1 MVAYQSL
8 VVSGLIYS
16 YHLECVLAF
25 CTVPWKLSRCWT
37 GKCCEM
43 KPLTTVAGLDHFSCK
58 ASQPWDPILH
68 THLRHIQAYSPM
80 QCGFVL
86 FSNKLECKLV
96 RVWYV
101 NGVHTLNLPCTLQ
114 PTFVFLKVKRSS
126 PLKFSWTFFSQR
138 SLCLLISSVVSGP
151 LFLSDLALRALCI
164 NRPIQA
170 QTLSVRQRV
179 DLAVKVSSMSV

>member
-37 GKCCEM
+37 GKYGEM

-58 ASQPWDPILH
+58 ASQPWDPILL
-68 THLRHIQAYSPM
+68 TNLRHSQAYSPM

-86 FSNKLECKLV
+86 FSNKPECKLV

-101 NGVHTLNLPCTLQ
+101 NGVHTLNPPCTLQ
-114 PTFVFLKVKRSS
+114 PT
-126 PLKFSWTFFSQR
+126 
-138 SLCLLISSVVSGP
+138 
-151 LFLSDLALRALCI
+151 LCI

-170 QTLSVRQRV
+170 KTLSVRHRV
-179 DLAVKVSSMSV
+179 DLAGKVSSMSV